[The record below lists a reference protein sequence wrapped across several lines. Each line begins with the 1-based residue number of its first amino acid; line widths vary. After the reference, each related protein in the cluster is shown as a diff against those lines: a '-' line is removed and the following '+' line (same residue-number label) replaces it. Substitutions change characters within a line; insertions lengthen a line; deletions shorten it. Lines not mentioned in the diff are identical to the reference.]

1 MSMRMTGFPHKSR
14 RSLTL
19 LRIAPDSTSSSPST
33 VKIGTS
39 PEYRGMAPSCMGMA
53 ARFATSM
60 VTTNSAGS
68 ISPICRLPMSRT
80 ANIST
85 RYKNSVRR

>member
-1 MSMRMTGFPHKSR
+1 MRITGLPHRNR
-14 RSLTL
+14 RNRTL
-19 LRIAPDSTSSSPST
+19 WRISPDSTSSIPST

-39 PEYRGMAPSCMGMA
+39 PEYSGMAPSCIGIA

-68 ISPICRLPMSRT
+68 ISPICRFPIIRM
-80 ANIST
+80 AKIST
-85 RYKNSVRR
+85 KYNKMVRR